1 MNTYYAITRSRNVRT
16 PGTPAQLEAQRL
28 QIAVLLGEG
37 SLSNQEIADAI
48 GVHVSTVKRCR
59 AAIQQGGVAAL
70 AAKPHPGPNPK
81 LTPRQHQQL
90 LALLAR
96 GALAA
101 GFSSELWTCPRVAE
115 VVLQKFGVSYHPDHL
130 GRILR
135 DLDCTPQKPRTVDPR
150 QDPAAVEQWRDVTWP
165 RLKKSAATGSGNR
178 FYR

>member
-1 MNTYYAITRSRNVRT
+1 MRT
-16 PGTPAQLEAQRL
+16 PGTPAQLEARRL

-59 AAIQQGGVAAL
+59 AAFQQGGLAAL
-70 AAKPHPGPNPK
+70 AAKPHPGPKPK
-81 LTPRQHQQL
+81 LTCKQRQQL
-90 LALLAR
+90 LAWITR

-101 GFSSELWTCPRVAE
+101 GFSTELWTCQRVVE
-115 VVLQKFGVSYHPDHL
+115 LVRKKFNVSYDPDHL

-135 DLDCTPQKPRTVDPR
+135 ELGCTPQKPRTVDPR
-150 QDPAAVEQWRDVTWP
+150 QDTAALEKWRKITWP
-165 RLKKSAATGSGNR
+165 RLKKSAATRGQPG